1 MKRILTYGTFDLLH
15 YGHIRLLQR
24 AKALGDYLVVAL
36 STDEFNA
43 GKGKKAYHNYE
54 TRKKMLE
61 AIRYVDLVI
70 PEECWEQKIS
80 DVQKYAIDTVVMG
93 SDWAGSD
100 KFDYLKDYCEVV
112 YLDRTEGI
120 STTKIKKDL
129 GLQEAINGV
138 DQLPETKEE
147 REQKK

>member
-15 YGHIRLLQR
+15 YGHIEILRR

-36 STDEFNA
+36 STDEFNES
-43 GKGKKAYHNYE
+43 KGKVAYHSYE

-70 PEECWEQKIS
+70 PENNWEQKAN
-80 DVQKYAIDTVVMG
+80 DVKEYHIDTVVMG

-112 YLDRTEGI
+112 FLERTPGV
-120 STTKIKKDL
+120 STTMIKDDL
-129 GLQEAINGV
+129 KLKKAEKGKN
-138 DQLPETKEE
+138 QLPE
-147 REQKK
+147 